1 MIEKRFTG
9 FSQKQGIVEG
19 YAVKWGRGAHI
30 PQLGRREV
38 FLKDS
43 LKPAA
48 VVAMFAQHNP
58 DSVLGTTKGKT
69 LEIES
74 DDFGLRFKC
83 VLPKSAVATR
93 ELLERGDLSG
103 ASVGF
108 SCRKDE
114 IVDGER
120 QIKEAELSEISLVHA
135 PCYETEI
142 QYRRQA
148 QRRWKWTD
156 LL

>member
-1 MIEKRFTG
+1 MIEKRFTAL
-9 FSQKQGIVEG
+9 SAKQGVVEG

-38 FLKDS
+38 FLKGS
-43 LKPAA
+43 LKPAS

-58 DSVLGTTKGKT
+58 DAVLGTTKAKT

-83 VLPKSAVATR
+83 LLPKTALGTR

-108 SCRKDE
+108 SCRSDE
-114 IVDGER
+114 IVNGER
-120 QIKEAELSEISLVHA
+120 QIKDAELSEISLVHA

-142 QYRRQA
+142 SYRRKA
-148 QRRWKWTD
+148 QVRWKWTD